1 MGLSFGAITTADG
14 KTVGGYATAWYVVQS
29 SDKFTRVNISIS
41 KKGQDG
47 NYKTDW
53 SGIMTFIGKAKS
65 KIDSMNLPTDK
76 EHKSATRIRIRNG
89 EVTTTYDKAKNAN
102 YTNYAVFD
110 FEEMG
115 ESNSRHVANAPVSA
129 YVPDEVMSIPD
140 GADDEGL
147 PFN

>member
-1 MGLSFGAITTADG
+1 MGLSFGAITTTDG
-14 KTVGGYATAWYVVQS
+14 KTVGGYATAWYIVQR

-53 SGIMTFIGKAKS
+53 SGIMTFIGKAKN

-76 EHKSATRIRIRNG
+76 EHKTATRIRLRNG
-89 EVTTTYDKAKNAN
+89 EVTTTYDKAKNVT

-115 ESNSRHVANAPVSA
+115 ASKSNATPNSA
-129 YVPDEVMSIPD
+129 SSYVPDEVMHIPD
-140 GADDEGL
+140 NADDEGL